1 MWTQWCAGG
10 RQTVFLL
17 VQVLV
22 LKFTCCGR
30 PNILFIVLD
39 DFRPIMRSYGNQLI
53 IAPNMDNLARNSVV
67 FNRAY
72 TQQALCGPSRTSFLT
87 SRRPDTTKL
96 WDVHYYWRKSAGN
109 YTTLPQYFKEHG
121 YHTES
126 FGKIFHPGIVSGKT
140 TDYPYSWSVPP
151 YLPSTQQYKM
161 KKVCPGARGKLQ
173 MNVVC
178 PVNVSTQPEH
188 TLPDIQSTQHAVQFI
203 EKLSNESRPFFLAL
217 GYHKPHIPFKF
228 PQEYLKLYS
237 LDEIKLAKF
246 HTKPRGLPSVAWN
259 PWTDLRERD
268 DVKSLNVSF
277 PFGPIPEHFQKLMIQ
292 SYYASVS
299 YVDNLLGEVFA
310 ALEKKGMSGNTITLL
325 TGDHGWALGENQ
337 EWSKFSNFEV
347 TTRVPLLV
355 SVPGLTG
362 KPLSGTRKYSSSD
375 KDWPDRSMVQ
385 DNQYKVTNGLV
396 ELVDIFPSLV
406 ELAGLPILK
415 TCPQTSFNITICTEG
430 CSFVPL
436 IKNAT
441 SPHTVIKNWKSAVFS
456 QYPRPSLQPETDSD
470 QPRAVDSRVMGYSIR
485 TDSHRYTEWIQF
497 YPNNF
502 TVNWNNVYAREL
514 YSQVTDSE
522 DHHNLAS
529 DPRYLDIVHKLA
541 VKLRQGWRAALPL
554 LNQT

>member
-1 MWTQWCAGG
+1 MNKSNSMCITSNSILI
-10 RQTVFLL
+10 VNSLL
-17 VQVLV
+17 LLFYINAFVSI
-22 LKFTCCGR
+22 K
-30 PNILFIVLD
+30 IL
-39 DFRPIMRSYGNQLI
+39 
-53 IAPNMDNLARNSVV
+53 
-67 FNRAY
+67 
-72 TQQALCGPSRTSFLT
+72 
-87 SRRPDTTKL
+87 
-96 WDVHYYWRKSAGN
+96 
-109 YTTLPQYFKEHG
+109 
-121 YHTES
+121 
-126 FGKIFHPGIVSGKT
+126 
-140 TDYPYSWSVPP
+140 
-151 YLPSTQQYKM
+151 
-161 KKVCPGARGKLQ
+161 
-173 MNVVC
+173 
-178 PVNVSTQPEH
+178 
-188 TLPDIQSTQHAVQFI
+188 
-203 EKLSNESRPFFLAL
+203 
-217 GYHKPHIPFKF
+217 
-228 PQEYLKLYS
+228 
-237 LDEIKLAKF
+237 
-246 HTKPRGLPSVAWN
+246 
-259 PWTDLRERD
+259 
-268 DVKSLNVSF
+268 
-277 PFGPIPEHFQKLMIQ
+277 
-292 SYYASVS
+292 YA
-299 YVDNLLGEVFA
+299 
-310 ALEKKGMSGNTITLL
+310 
-325 TGDHGWALGENQ
+325 GWALGENQ

-385 DNQYKVTNGLV
+385 DNQYKITNGLV

>member
-1 MWTQWCAGG
+1 MWTGSCQS
-10 RQTVFLL
+10 VFLL
-17 VQVLV
+17 VQLLV
-22 LKFTCCGR
+22 IQLTRCGR

-39 DFRPIMRSYGNQLI
+39 DFQPILRSYGNQLI
-53 IAPNMDNLARNSVV
+53 NAPNMDNLAGNSVV

-87 SRRPDTTKL
+87 SRRPDTIKL

-109 YTTLPQYFKEHG
+109 YTTLPQYFKQHG
-121 YHTES
+121 YHTVS

-151 YLPSTQQYKM
+151 YLPSTQRYKM
-161 KKVCPGARGKLQ
+161 KKVCPDHQGKLW
-173 MNVVC
+173 MNIVC
-178 PVNVSTQPEH
+178 PVNVSTQPEQ
-188 TLPDIQSTQHAVQFI
+188 TLPDIQSTQYALQFI
-203 EKLSNESRPFFLAL
+203 EKQSNESQPFFLAL

-228 PQEYLKLYS
+228 PQEYLKFYP
-237 LDEIKLAKF
+237 LDKIKLAKF
-246 HTKPRGLPSVAWN
+246 HTRPRGLPSVAWN

-277 PFGPIPEHFQKLMIQ
+277 PYGPIPEHFQKLMIQ

-299 YVDNLLGEVFA
+299 YVDDLLGQVFA
-310 ALEKKGMSGNTITLL
+310 ALEKKGLSENTITIL

-347 TTRVPLLV
+347 ATRVPLLV

-362 KPLSGTRKYSSSD
+362 KHLWGSLKYSSSD
-375 KDWPDRSMVQ
+375 KQLLDRPLVQ
-385 DNQYKVTNGLV
+385 GNQYKTSDGLV

-406 ELAGLPILK
+406 ELAGLPVLK
-415 TCPQTSFNITICTEG
+415 TCPQRSFNITICTEG

-441 SPHTVIKNWKSAVFS
+441 SPHTVIKKWKSAAFS
-456 QYPRPSLQPETDSD
+456 QYPRPSLQPEEDSD

-485 TDSHRYTEWIQF
+485 TDNQRYTEWIQF

-502 TVNWNNVYAREL
+502 TVNWSKVYAREL
-514 YSQVTDSE
+514 YFQDTDSE

-529 DPRYLDIVHKLA
+529 DPTYSDIVGILS

-554 LNQT
+554 HNQI